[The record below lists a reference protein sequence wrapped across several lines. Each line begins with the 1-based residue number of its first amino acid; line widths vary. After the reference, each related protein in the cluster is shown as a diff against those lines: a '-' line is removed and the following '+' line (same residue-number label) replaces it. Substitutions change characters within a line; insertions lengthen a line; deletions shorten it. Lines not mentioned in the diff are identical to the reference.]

1 MCLLVTCLAT
11 VGCGEGSLA
20 ASSTPKETPSSADDI
35 AIPAATSRTIDAG
48 IVLADRAGYFCLP
61 LEQIGLPP
69 DAEIVSLQSSC
80 ECVRPRLVQYVAD
93 RQRIGQAILLEYIPE
108 VSSAGVDREVS
119 ASEIQPANLGVV
131 VEVGLAGGTSY
142 DFNFNFLYVAL
153 RHVLERKEL

>member
-80 ECVRPRLVQYVAD
+80 ECVRPRLVQYVQD
-93 RQRIGQAILLEYIPE
+93 RQRIGQAILLEYVPE
-108 VSSAGVDREVS
+108 VSAADTSLLDSPREFEAVHLS
-119 ASEIQPANLGVV
+119 VI
-131 VEVGLAGGTSY
+131 VEVVLSDGVKH
-142 DFNFNFLYVAL
+142 DFVLNLL
-153 RHVLERKEL
+153 HTLLERN